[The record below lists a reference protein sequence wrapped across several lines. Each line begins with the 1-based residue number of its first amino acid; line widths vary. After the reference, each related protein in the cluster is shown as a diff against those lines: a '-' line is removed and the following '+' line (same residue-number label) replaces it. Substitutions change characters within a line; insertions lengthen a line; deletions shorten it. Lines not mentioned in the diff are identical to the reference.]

1 MPDFYYANLHT
12 LDTIKPRLFW
22 LTLTTYAYKAIQA
35 LDRKMAENFSTVI
48 SVSLADVPA
57 SLLLFYTLFY
67 RGPTLTAK

>member
-35 LDRKMAENFSTVI
+35 LDRKMAEKNRHVRKRFC
-48 SVSLADVPA
+48 
-57 SLLLFYTLFY
+57 
-67 RGPTLTAK
+67 LTTILILTDIVKE